1 MSDATDATD
10 SAGTVELVMTRLFD
24 APRELV
30 YQAFLDPDQLAQ
42 WFGPV
47 GFSVPRDTV
56 DIDPRVGGHQ
66 RFVMVSDDDPEMR
79 APVDARFVEMVEN
92 ELIVGSEDWEGV
104 PGQQDAGSMYV
115 RLEFHDEDGKTRLV
129 LRQGPYTPE
138 MEDMARQGWES
149 SFTKLDKVLAGA

>member
-1 MSDATDATD
+1 MSDAADNAD
-10 SAGTVELVMTRLFD
+10 TVELVMTRLFD

-56 DIDPRVGGHQ
+56 DIDARVGGHQ

-92 ELIVGSEDWEGV
+92 ELIVGSEDWEAV
-104 PGQQDAGSMYV
+104 PGRNETTSMYL
-115 RLEFHDEDGKTRLV
+115 RLELHDEDGKTRLV
-129 LRQGPYTPE
+129 LRQGRYTPE
-138 MEDMARQGWES
+138 MEEMARQGWES